1 MVANGANEIK
11 PQPVCWY
18 QNILSVNKFTTAASS
33 PTGSFADM
41 VAFMRE
47 ERQLMEAKM
56 DVQRQESEKLRTQV
70 FEAKLQAAEKE
81 AAEKEAKTQLRI
93 EREKLR
99 AEQLSTL
106 HARLEALHDA
116 KLLGHEELHA
126 VEDAIA
132 DAIDAEDGDDRVV
145 SKIITLSSRVSSDRA
160 FARQVQRRKWA

>member
-1 MVANGANEIK
+1 
-11 PQPVCWY
+11 
-18 QNILSVNKFTTAASS
+18 
-33 PTGSFADM
+33 
-41 VAFMRE
+41 
-47 ERQLMEAKM
+47 MEARM

-81 AAEKEAKTQLRI
+81 AKTQLRI

-106 HARLEALHDA
+106 QARLEALHDA